1 MQWDSG
7 DLSLIKGVI
16 MQGEAARG
24 TAKQEHSRVLKHM
37 RFDKD
42 SGHFVPTEKRKL
54 NRVVVGYE
62 VDHDNHRTLRK
73 MLNTANGASED
84 MAQALPTMT
93 VDRESV
99 SDTGAT
105 VVCGGTELMQGLGL
119 KMEQLLPTNLT
130 LFTVDKKSL
139 MVLGSVK

>member
-1 MQWDSG
+1 M
-7 DLSLIKGVI
+7 
-16 MQGEAARG
+16 
-24 TAKQEHSRVLKHM
+24 
-37 RFDKD
+37 
-42 SGHFVPTEKRKL
+42 
-54 NRVVVGYE
+54 VVGYE

-130 LFTVDKKSL
+130 LFTADKKSL
-139 MVLGSVK
+139 MVLGTVPIIISVK